1 MYVVRNTSVLLY
13 KCKTKKKQP
22 HNIISTPTSTS
33 SASITPR
40 PRQRRRPL
48 FADFALYT
56 LRGGVYRAEEEDR
69 TKEKKRKTIRV
80 ENVDDKVLILFNLPP
95 N

>member
-22 HNIISTPTSTS
+22 HNKISTPTSTS
-33 SASITPR
+33 STSITPR
-40 PRQRRRPL
+40 SRQRRRPL

-56 LRGGVYRAEEEDR
+56 LRGGVYRAEQEDR
-69 TKEKKRKTIRV
+69 KEK
-80 ENVDDKVLILFNLPP
+80 ENDSSGKCG
-95 N
+95 